1 MNWLNRR
8 VRGFRVVDLIAL
20 SVLTLLIV
28 GVYLAKTIAGRERTE
43 IARIDRQIDG
53 EKARIRLLQA
63 EVSHLEQPARLERLS
78 EAYLGLAPASI
89 KRQASLD
96 DIGGLALK
104 PIAPPAKPI
113 DVTPDPILTAAP
125 QPTEPLPAP
134 TQMAA
139 VAQPPI
145 SHLGVAR

>member
-78 EAYLGLAPASI
+78 EAYLGLAPA
-89 KRQASLD
+89 
-96 DIGGLALK
+96 
-104 PIAPPAKPI
+104 
-113 DVTPDPILTAAP
+113 
-125 QPTEPLPAP
+125 
-134 TQMAA
+134 
-139 VAQPPI
+139 
-145 SHLGVAR
+145 